1 MTPVVLVGAAVI
13 GLAVGSFLNVVVHR
27 VPAGLS
33 VVRPASACPGC
44 GAEIRAR
51 DNIPVLS
58 WVLLRGRCR
67 NCGTGISLR
76 YPLVE
81 AGTGLAFV
89 AVAVYFLPRI
99 DAALGSGL
107 TAPGAFLE
115 LLAFLALAALTIA
128 LAIIDIEVQ
137 RLPNPIVLTGYIIAI
152 VLLLPAALLLGRPEA
167 LLTALIGGAALF
179 VFYLVVALIYPGG
192 MGFGDVKL
200 AGLLGLYLGY
210 LGWPEL
216 IVGAFAAF
224 LLGGIAALVL
234 VLARRGGRKTRL
246 PFGPFMLG
254 GAWVGVVVGK
264 PVAAG
269 YLSVTGL
276 A

>member
-44 GAEIRAR
+44 GTEIRAR

>member
-13 GLAVGSFLNVVVHR
+13 GLAVGSFLNVVIHR

-58 WVLLRGRCR
+58 WILLRGRCR

>member
-167 LLTALIGGAALF
+167 LLTALIGEAALF

>member
-13 GLAVGSFLNVVVHR
+13 GLAVGSFLNVVIHR

-44 GAEIRAR
+44 GTEIRAR

-58 WVLLRGRCR
+58 WILLRGRCR

-234 VLARRGGRKTRL
+234 VLARHGGRKTRL

>member
-234 VLARRGGRKTRL
+234 VLARHGGRKTRL

>member
-13 GLAVGSFLNVVVHR
+13 GLAVGSFLNVVIHR

-44 GAEIRAR
+44 GTEIRAR

-58 WVLLRGRCR
+58 WILLRGRCR

>member
-13 GLAVGSFLNVVVHR
+13 GLAVGSFLNVVIHR

-234 VLARRGGRKTRL
+234 VLARHGGRKTRL

>member
-44 GAEIRAR
+44 GTEIRAR

-58 WVLLRGRCR
+58 WILLRGRCR

-234 VLARRGGRKTRL
+234 VLARHGGRKTRL

>member
-13 GLAVGSFLNVVVHR
+13 GLAVGSFLNVVIHR

-44 GAEIRAR
+44 GTEIRAR

-234 VLARRGGRKTRL
+234 VLARHGGRKTRL